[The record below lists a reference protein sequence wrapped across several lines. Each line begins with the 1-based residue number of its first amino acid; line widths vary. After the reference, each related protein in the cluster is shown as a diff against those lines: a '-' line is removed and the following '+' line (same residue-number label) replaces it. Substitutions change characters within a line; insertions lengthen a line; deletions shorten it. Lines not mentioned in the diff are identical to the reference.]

1 MQFMKKLLS
10 FFILGLSISTVSLA
24 QDKETPYLVKT
35 YKSSDIKNLNVRTS
49 GGGISVTGG
58 TGDETRVEVYVK
70 VNNGG
75 SKLSKDEIE
84 NRLKEYELS
93 VKKEGETI
101 SCIAKRKSESG
112 WNNWKNGLSIS
123 FKIYTP
129 EKISTD
135 LVTSGGEIT
144 LKNLNGNLGFSTS
157 GGGLKLQNLGGI
169 IKGRTSGGGINIR
182 DCRDNIDIATSGGG
196 IDAENCNGD
205 IKLTTSGGGLT
216 LKKLNGTI
224 KATTSGGGIRAEEIS
239 GDFVTSTS
247 GGSIKLEDITASVK
261 ASTSGGGIDADIKSL
276 GKYLYLSTSAG
287 SIHARMPMDKG
298 MDLDLDGQRVKVPT
312 LSKFSGTVEKDR
324 VKGLLNGGGIAV
336 RMVANSGGIYIN
348 E

>member
-10 FFILGLSISTVSLA
+10 LFILGLSISSVSWA
-24 QDKETPYLVKT
+24 QDKETPYFVKT
-35 YKSSDIKNLNVRTS
+35 YKSSEIKNLNVRTS

-58 TGDETRVEVYVK
+58 DGDETRVEVYLK

-101 SCIAKRKSESG
+101 LCIAKRKSESN

-135 LVTSGGEIT
+135 LVTSGGGIS
-144 LKNLNGNLGFSTS
+144 LKNLNGNLSFSTS

-169 IKGRTSGGGINIR
+169 IKGRTSGGGINISG
-182 DCRDNIDIATSGGG
+182 CRDNIDVATSGGG

-216 LKKLNGTI
+216 LKKLNGSI

-276 GKYLYLSTSAG
+276 GKYLSLSTSAG
-287 SIHARMPMDKG
+287 SIHVRMPMDKG
-298 MDLDLDGQRVKVPT
+298 MDLDLDGQRVKVPN
-312 LSKFSGTVEKDR
+312 LSKFNGTVEKDR

-336 RMVANSGGIYIN
+336 RMNANSGGVYIN

>member
-1 MQFMKKLLS
+1 MKKLLS
-10 FFILGLSISTVSLA
+10 LFILGLSISTVSLA
-24 QDKETPYLVKT
+24 QDKETPYFVKT
-35 YKSSDIKNLNVRTS
+35 YKSSEVKNLNVRTS

-58 TGDETRVEVYVK
+58 AGDEARVEVYVRG
-70 VNNGG
+70 NNGG
-75 SKLSKDEIE
+75 SNLSKEEIE
-84 NRLKEYELS
+84 DRLKEYELS

-101 SCIAKRKSESG
+101 SCVAKRKSEGG

-135 LVTSGGEIT
+135 LVTSGGGIS
-144 LKNLNGNLGFSTS
+144 LKNLTGNLGFTTS
-157 GGGLKLQNLGGI
+157 GGGLKLQNLGGNV
-169 IKGRTSGGGINIR
+169 KGRTSGGG
-182 DCRDNIDIATSGGG
+182 
-196 IDAENCNGD
+196 
-205 IKLTTSGGGLT
+205 LV
-216 LKKLNGTI
+216 LKKLDGTI

-276 GKYLYLSTSAG
+276 GKYLSLSTSAG
-287 SIHARMPMDKG
+287 SIHVRMPMDKG

-324 VKGLLNGGGIAV
+324 VKGSLNGGGIAV
-336 RMVANSGGIYIN
+336 KMDANSGGVYIN

>member
-1 MQFMKKLLS
+1 MKKLLS
-10 FFILGLSISTVSLA
+10 LFILGLSISSVSWA
-24 QDKETPYLVKT
+24 QDKETPYFVKT
-35 YKSSDIKNLNVRTS
+35 YKSSEIKNLNVRTS

-58 TGDETRVEVYVK
+58 DGDETRVEVYLK

-101 SCIAKRKSESG
+101 LCIAKRKSESN

-135 LVTSGGEIT
+135 LVTSGGGIS

-169 IKGRTSGGGINIR
+169 IKGRTSGGGINISG
-182 DCRDNIDIATSGGG
+182 CRDNIDVATSGGG

-216 LKKLNGTI
+216 LKKLNGSI

-247 GGSIKLEDITASVK
+247 GGSIQLEDITASVK

-276 GKYLYLSTSAG
+276 GKYLSLSTSAG
-287 SIHARMPMDKG
+287 SIHVRMPMDKG
-298 MDLDLDGQRVKVPT
+298 MDLDLDGQRVKVPN
-312 LSKFSGTVEKDR
+312 LSKFNGTVEKDR

-336 RMVANSGGIYIN
+336 RMDANSGGVYIN

>member
-10 FFILGLSISTVSLA
+10 LFILGLSISSVSWA
-24 QDKETPYLVKT
+24 QDKETPYFVKT
-35 YKSSDIKNLNVRTS
+35 YKSSEIKNLNVRTS

-58 TGDETRVEVYVK
+58 DGDETRVEVYLK

-101 SCIAKRKSESG
+101 LCIAKRKSESN

-135 LVTSGGEIT
+135 LVTSGGGIS
-144 LKNLNGNLGFSTS
+144 LKNLNGNLSFSTS

-169 IKGRTSGGGINIR
+169 IKGRTSGGGINISG
-182 DCRDNIDIATSGGG
+182 CRDNIDVATSGGG

-216 LKKLNGTI
+216 LKKLNGSI

-247 GGSIKLEDITASVK
+247 GGSIQLEDITASVK

-276 GKYLYLSTSAG
+276 GKYLSLSTSAG
-287 SIHARMPMDKG
+287 SIHVRMPMDKG
-298 MDLDLDGQRVKVPT
+298 MDLDLDGQRVKVPN
-312 LSKFSGTVEKDR
+312 LSKFNGTVEKDR

-336 RMVANSGGIYIN
+336 RMDANSGGVYIN

>member
-1 MQFMKKLLS
+1 MKKLLS
-10 FFILGLSISTVSLA
+10 LFILGLSISSVSWA
-24 QDKETPYLVKT
+24 QDKETPYFVKT
-35 YKSSDIKNLNVRTS
+35 YKSSEIKNLNVRTS

-58 TGDETRVEVYVK
+58 DGDETRVEVYLK

-101 SCIAKRKSESG
+101 LCIAKRKSESN

-135 LVTSGGEIT
+135 LVTSGGGIS

-169 IKGRTSGGGINIR
+169 IKGRTSGGGINISG
-182 DCRDNIDIATSGGG
+182 CRDNIDVATSGGG

-216 LKKLNGTI
+216 LKKLNGSI

-247 GGSIKLEDITASVK
+247 GGSIQLEDITASVK

-276 GKYLYLSTSAG
+276 GKYLSLSTSAG
-287 SIHARMPMDKG
+287 SIHVRMPMDKG
-298 MDLDLDGQRVKVPT
+298 MDLDLDGQRVKVPN
-312 LSKFSGTVEKDR
+312 LSKFNGTVEKDR

-336 RMVANSGGIYIN
+336 RMNANSGGVYIN

>member
-10 FFILGLSISTVSLA
+10 LFILGLSISSVSWA
-24 QDKETPYLVKT
+24 QDKETPYFVKT
-35 YKSSDIKNLNVRTS
+35 YKSSEIKNLNVRTS

-58 TGDETRVEVYVK
+58 DGDETRVEVYLK

-101 SCIAKRKSESG
+101 LCIAKRKSESN

-135 LVTSGGEIT
+135 LVTSGGGIS
-144 LKNLNGNLGFSTS
+144 LKNLNGNLSFSTS

-169 IKGRTSGGGINIR
+169 IKGRTSGGGINISG
-182 DCRDNIDIATSGGG
+182 CRDNIDVATSGGG

-216 LKKLNGTI
+216 LKKLNGSI

-247 GGSIKLEDITASVK
+247 GGSIQLEDITASVK

-276 GKYLYLSTSAG
+276 GKYLSLSTSAG
-287 SIHARMPMDKG
+287 SIHVRMPMDKG
-298 MDLDLDGQRVKVPT
+298 MDLDLDGQRVKVPN
-312 LSKFSGTVEKDR
+312 LSKFNGTVEKDR

-336 RMVANSGGIYIN
+336 RMNANSGGVYIN

>member
-10 FFILGLSISTVSLA
+10 LFILELSISSVSWA
-24 QDKETPYLVKT
+24 QDKETPYFVKT
-35 YKSSDIKNLNVRTS
+35 YKSSEIKNLNVRTS

-58 TGDETRVEVYVK
+58 DGDETRVEVYLK

-101 SCIAKRKSESG
+101 LCIAKRKSESN

-135 LVTSGGEIT
+135 LVTSGGGIS

-169 IKGRTSGGGINIR
+169 IKGRTSGGGINISG
-182 DCRDNIDIATSGGG
+182 CRDNIDVATSGGG

-216 LKKLNGTI
+216 LKKLNGSI

-276 GKYLYLSTSAG
+276 GKYLSLSTSAG
-287 SIHARMPMDKG
+287 SIHVRMPMDKG
-298 MDLDLDGQRVKVPT
+298 MDLDLDGQRVKVPN
-312 LSKFSGTVEKDR
+312 LSKFNGTVEKDR

-336 RMVANSGGIYIN
+336 RMNANSGGVYIN

>member
-10 FFILGLSISTVSLA
+10 LFILGLSISSVSWA
-24 QDKETPYLVKT
+24 QDKETPYFVKT
-35 YKSSDIKNLNVRTS
+35 YKSSEIKNLNVRTS

-58 TGDETRVEVYVK
+58 DGDETRVEVYLK

-101 SCIAKRKSESG
+101 LCIAKRKSESN

-135 LVTSGGEIT
+135 LVTSGGGIS
-144 LKNLNGNLGFSTS
+144 LKNLNGNLSFSTS

-169 IKGRTSGGGINIR
+169 IKGRTSGGGINISG
-182 DCRDNIDIATSGGG
+182 CRDNIDVATSGGG

-216 LKKLNGTI
+216 LKKLNGSI

-276 GKYLYLSTSAG
+276 GKYLSLSTSAG
-287 SIHARMPMDKG
+287 SIHVRMPMDKG
-298 MDLDLDGQRVKVPT
+298 MDLDLDGQRVKVPN
-312 LSKFSGTVEKDR
+312 LSKFNGTVEKDR

-336 RMVANSGGIYIN
+336 RMDANSGGVYIN

>member
-1 MQFMKKLLS
+1 MKKLLS
-10 FFILGLSISTVSLA
+10 LFILGLSISSVSWA
-24 QDKETPYLVKT
+24 QDKETPYFVKT
-35 YKSSDIKNLNVRTS
+35 YKSSEIKNLNVRTS

-58 TGDETRVEVYVK
+58 DGDETRVEVYLK

-101 SCIAKRKSESG
+101 LCIAKRKSESN

-135 LVTSGGEIT
+135 LVTSGGGIS
-144 LKNLNGNLGFSTS
+144 LKNLNGNLSFSTS

-169 IKGRTSGGGINIR
+169 IKGRTSGGGINISG
-182 DCRDNIDIATSGGG
+182 CRDNIDVATSGGG

-216 LKKLNGTI
+216 LKKLNGSI

-247 GGSIKLEDITASVK
+247 GGSIQLEDITASVK

-276 GKYLYLSTSAG
+276 GKYLSLSTSAG
-287 SIHARMPMDKG
+287 SIHVRMPMDKG
-298 MDLDLDGQRVKVPT
+298 MDLDLDGQRVKVPN
-312 LSKFSGTVEKDR
+312 LSKFNGTVEKDR

-336 RMVANSGGIYIN
+336 RMNANSGGVYIN

>member
-1 MQFMKKLLS
+1 MKKLLS
-10 FFILGLSISTVSLA
+10 LFILGLSISTVSLA

-35 YKSSDIKNLNVRTS
+35 YKSSEVKNLNVRTS

-58 TGDETRVEVYVK
+58 AGNEARVEMYVK
-70 VNNGG
+70 GNNG
-75 SKLSKDEIE
+75 SNLSKDEIE

-101 SCIAKRKSESG
+101 SCVAKRKSEG
-112 WNNWKNGLSIS
+112 NWKNGLNIS
-123 FKIYTP
+123 FKIFTP
-129 EKISTD
+129 EKVSTD
-135 LVTSGGEIT
+135 LITSGGGIS
-144 LKNLNGNLGFSTS
+144 LKNLTGNLSFTTS
-157 GGGLKLQNLGGI
+157 GGGLKLQNLGGNV
-169 IKGRTSGGGINIR
+169 KGRTSGGGINISG
-182 DCRDNIDIATSGGG
+182 CRDNIDVATSGGG
-196 IDAENCNGD
+196 IDAENCKGN
-205 IKLTTSGGGLT
+205 IRLSTSGGGLT

-276 GKYLYLSTSAG
+276 GKYLSLSTSAG
-287 SIHARMPMDKG
+287 SIHVRMPMDKG
-298 MDLDLDGQRVKVPT
+298 MDLDLDGQRVKVPS
-312 LSKFSGTVEKDR
+312 LAKFSGTVEKNR
-324 VKGLLNGGGIAV
+324 VKGSLNGGGIAV
-336 RMVANSGGIYIN
+336 KMDASSGGVYIN

>member
-1 MQFMKKLLS
+1 MKKLLS
-10 FFILGLSISTVSLA
+10 LFILGLSISSVSWA
-24 QDKETPYLVKT
+24 QDKETPYFVKT
-35 YKSSDIKNLNVRTS
+35 YKSSEIKNLNVRTS

-58 TGDETRVEVYVK
+58 DGDETRVEVYLK

-101 SCIAKRKSESG
+101 LCIAKRKSESN

-135 LVTSGGEIT
+135 LVTSGGGIS

-169 IKGRTSGGGINIR
+169 IKGRTSGGGINISG
-182 DCRDNIDIATSGGG
+182 CRDNIDVATSGGG

-216 LKKLNGTI
+216 LKKLNGSI

-276 GKYLYLSTSAG
+276 GKYLSLSTSAG
-287 SIHARMPMDKG
+287 SIHVRMPMDKG
-298 MDLDLDGQRVKVPT
+298 MDLDLDGQRVKVPN
-312 LSKFSGTVEKDR
+312 LSKFNGTVEKDR

-336 RMVANSGGIYIN
+336 RMNANSGGVYIN

>member
-10 FFILGLSISTVSLA
+10 LFILGLSISSVSWA
-24 QDKETPYLVKT
+24 QDKETPYFVKT
-35 YKSSDIKNLNVRTS
+35 YKSSEIKNLNVRTS

-58 TGDETRVEVYVK
+58 DGDETRVEVYLK

-101 SCIAKRKSESG
+101 LCIAKRKSESN

-123 FKIYTP
+123 FKIFTP

-135 LVTSGGEIT
+135 LVTSGGGIS

-169 IKGRTSGGGINIR
+169 IKGRTSGGGINISG
-182 DCRDNIDIATSGGG
+182 CRDNIDVATSGGG

-216 LKKLNGTI
+216 LKKLNGSI

-276 GKYLYLSTSAG
+276 GKYLSLSTSAG
-287 SIHARMPMDKG
+287 SIHVRMPMDKG
-298 MDLDLDGQRVKVPT
+298 MDLDLDGQRVKVPN
-312 LSKFSGTVEKDR
+312 LSKFNGTVEKDR

-336 RMVANSGGIYIN
+336 RMNANSGGVYIN

>member
-10 FFILGLSISTVSLA
+10 LFILGLSISSVSWA
-24 QDKETPYLVKT
+24 QDKETPYFVKT
-35 YKSSDIKNLNVRTS
+35 YKSSEIKNLNVRTS

-58 TGDETRVEVYVK
+58 DGDETRVEVYLK

-101 SCIAKRKSESG
+101 LCIAKRKSESN

-135 LVTSGGEIT
+135 LVTSGGGIS

-169 IKGRTSGGGINIR
+169 IKGRTSGGGINISG
-182 DCRDNIDIATSGGG
+182 CRDNIDVATSGGG

-216 LKKLNGTI
+216 LKKLNGSI

-276 GKYLYLSTSAG
+276 GKYLSLSTSAG
-287 SIHARMPMDKG
+287 SIHVRMPMDKG
-298 MDLDLDGQRVKVPT
+298 MDLDLDGQRVKVPN
-312 LSKFSGTVEKDR
+312 LSKFNGTVEKDR

-336 RMVANSGGIYIN
+336 RMNANSGGVYIN

>member
-35 YKSSDIKNLNVRTS
+35 YKSSEIKNLNVRTS
-49 GGGISVTGG
+49 GGGISVMGG
-58 TGDETRVEVYVK
+58 AGDETRVEVYVK

-101 SCIAKRKSESG
+101 LCIAKRKSESS

-135 LVTSGGEIT
+135 LVTSGGGIS

-169 IKGRTSGGGINIR
+169 IKGRTSGGGISISG
-182 DCRDNIDIATSGGG
+182 CRDNIDVATSGGG

-247 GGSIKLEDITASVK
+247 GGSIKLDNITASVK

-287 SIHARMPMDKG
+287 SIHVSMPMDKG
-298 MDLDLDGQRVKVPT
+298 MDLDLDGQRVKVPN
-312 LSKFSGTVEKDR
+312 LSKFKGTVEKDR
-324 VKGLLNGGGIAV
+324 VKGSLNGGGIAV
-336 RMVANSGGIYIN
+336 RMDANSGGIYIN

>member
-1 MQFMKKLLS
+1 MKKLLS
-10 FFILGLSISTVSLA
+10 LFILGLSISSVSWA
-24 QDKETPYLVKT
+24 QDKETPYFVKT
-35 YKSSDIKNLNVRTS
+35 YKSSEIKNLNVRTS

-58 TGDETRVEVYVK
+58 DGDETRVEVYLK

-101 SCIAKRKSESG
+101 LCIAKRKSESN

-123 FKIYTP
+123 FKIFTP

-135 LVTSGGEIT
+135 LVTSGGGIS

-169 IKGRTSGGGINIR
+169 IKGRTSGGGINISG
-182 DCRDNIDIATSGGG
+182 CRDNIDVATSGGG

-216 LKKLNGTI
+216 LKKLNGSI

-276 GKYLYLSTSAG
+276 GKYLSLSTSAG
-287 SIHARMPMDKG
+287 SIHVRMPMDKG
-298 MDLDLDGQRVKVPT
+298 MDLDLDGQRVKVPN
-312 LSKFSGTVEKDR
+312 LSKFNGTVEKDR

-336 RMVANSGGIYIN
+336 RMNANSGGVYIN